1 MYYMKKTLLHVN
13 DMLFCSLTK
22 EEAQNN
28 SKKIERLGFDRRNDF
43 LIDGEFAGIVVRI
56 ELFNTPSDSPKGRRR
71 KVALSIVDMTEREEI
86 VQKQITVNFRKGS
99 CNGTA
104 YQAFMHEEIG
114 FRSGHTYKLVV
125 KDLALSTNI
134 SWKNLHIFGQK
145 ELGHPSKW
153 YDIDFG
159 GIVPECINNI
169 YRSVLPDY
177 GHYVNVRFHFAQ
189 NFGENLP
196 EILPEL
202 EMRIHYPGD
211 KDPLVFFNEPRC
223 VDFDTNLYIVN
234 EEFIPVKEEPG
245 AYYVELLCMQY
256 PIAGFVFRADGPEVA
271 GDWFDEGILPML
283 EYTPENADRR
293 FNRLIYKNSRF
304 EAEDKGGK
312 EAPGKDKES
321 DSLKTDEDFEKALDA
336 FIQTEEFKFGDEK
349 KTDVDKASDDVK
361 ESDNGGDQHQDR
373 PLLVGLDRLTGL
385 KSVKE
390 KLSVYE
396 KVVVFNK
403 LRLEK
408 GLPANSL
415 PLHSMFLGSP
425 GTGKTTVAKMIGVM
439 LRRAGILSKG
449 HVVVR
454 ERATLLGQNY
464 NSESEKTLDAIEKA
478 KGGILLIDEAYQLYQ
493 PGDPKD
499 PGKFVIETLLTALSD
514 ETERD
519 WMLVLAGYPEEMKR
533 MFEMNPGFKS
543 RIPDSNI
550 YRFDDFTEDELM
562 EIAENYLS
570 RYQFTLSPEAHAAL
584 SLRLRS
590 DYSQRERNFGNARH
604 VINMIQTEIIPAMA
618 VRVAA
623 METATRI
630 SLCEI
635 LAEDIPTPAF
645 HKSTWRQQIGF
656 AG

>member
-1 MYYMKKTLLHVN
+1 MNKSLLHVN
-13 DMLFCSLTK
+13 DIMFCAFTR
-22 EEAQNN
+22 EEARKNVN
-28 SKKIERLGFDRRNDF
+28 RIETLGFDRRNDF
-43 LIDGEFAGIVVRI
+43 LIDGEFAGIAVRI
-56 ELFNTPSDSPKGRRR
+56 ELFNNSPSDSTKGSRR
-71 KVALSIVDMTEREEI
+71 KVALAIVDTTERGEI
-86 VQKQITVNFRKGS
+86 VQKQLTVSFGKDSSNR
-99 CNGTA
+99 TV
-104 YQAFMHEEIG
+104 YQAFMHEDIG
-114 FRSGHTYKLVV
+114 FKSGHTYKLVV

-134 SWKNLHIFGQK
+134 SWKSLHIFGQK
-145 ELGHPSKW
+145 ELGHPTKW
-153 YDIDFG
+153 YNIDFG
-159 GIVPECINNI
+159 GIVPECINDI

-223 VDFDTNLYIVN
+223 VDFDSNLYIVN
-234 EEFIPVKEEPG
+234 EEFIPKDGELG
-245 AYYVELLCMQY
+245 AYYAEILCMQY
-256 PIAGFVFRADGPEVA
+256 PIAGFVFRTDGPEVS
-271 GDWFDEGILPML
+271 GDWYDEGILPML
-283 EYTPENADRR
+283 EYSSENADKR

-304 EAEDKGGK
+304 KAEDKN
-312 EAPGKDKES
+312 EDESVADKS
-321 DSLKTDEDFEKALDA
+321 DGLKTDEDFEKALDA
-336 FIQTEEFKFGDEK
+336 FIQTEEFKFGDEEK
-349 KTDVDKASDDVK
+349 PEVVKASYDVK
-361 ESDNGGDQHQDR
+361 ESDKAGEQAR
-373 PLLVGLDRLTGL
+373 ESSLLIGLDRLTGL
-385 KSVKE
+385 KKVKE

-396 KVVVFNK
+396 KIVIFNR

-464 NSESEKTLDAIEKA
+464 NSESEKTLEAIEKA

-493 PGDPKD
+493 PGDPRD

-514 ETERD
+514 ESNRD

-550 YRFDDFTEDELM
+550 YLFDDFTEDELM

-584 SLRLRS
+584 SLRIRS

-618 VRVAA
+618 VRVVA
-623 METATRI
+623 METATRN
-630 SLCEI
+630 SLSEI

-645 HKSTWRQQIGF
+645 HKTTWRKQIGF